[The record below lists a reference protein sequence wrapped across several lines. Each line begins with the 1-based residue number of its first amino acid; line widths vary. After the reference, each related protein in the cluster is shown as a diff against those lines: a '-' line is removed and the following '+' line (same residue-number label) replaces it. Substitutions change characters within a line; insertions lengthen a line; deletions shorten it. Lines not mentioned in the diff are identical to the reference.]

1 MQRIYLDNAAST
13 PLDPEVFE
21 YMVPILRDLHGNPSS
36 VHAHGRSQRALIEQS
51 RKDIAACIGAAP
63 AEIFFTSG
71 GTEADNMAIWG
82 SVRGLGVKHIITT
95 RIEHHAVTH
104 PVEHLEREGIKVTWL
119 PVDRFGH
126 PELDALEQSLRSEPN
141 ALVSLMHA
149 NNELGTILDLAS
161 VSAICK
167 KHGAYLHSDTVQS
180 MAHIQYNL
188 SEMDVHFVTAS
199 AHKFYGPKGIG
210 GLFVRR
216 RERPIRLIAQIE
228 GGGHQKGLRSGTLPV
243 PLIVGMARA
252 LAISI
257 ESQPQELKH
266 LQELRNLLEQLVLQ
280 NLEGVTVNGSPEHR
294 LPNTSSLTF
303 DGVAGEALMLAMK
316 DVAVSSGSACSAADP
331 EPSHVLRA
339 IGLTDDMARSTL
351 RFSLGRFNTPDEVE
365 FAAGRVVETVKN
377 LRNLRN
383 LV

>member
-199 AHKFYGPKGIG
+199 AHKFYGPKGVGFLYVKSGAKIPS
-210 GLFVRR
+210 F
-216 RERPIRLIAQIE
+216 IE
-228 GGGHQKGLRSGTLPV
+228 GGSQERNMRAGTENVAGIAAMAFSLKKCYGNLESKTRHLEGLRERMRKGLENHVHGLVFNTPTNEGASIPTVLNVAFPGEELESMMLFNLDINGISASG
-243 PLIVGMARA
+243 
-252 LAISI
+252 
-257 ESQPQELKH
+257 
-266 LQELRNLLEQLVLQ
+266 
-280 NLEGVTVNGSPEHR
+280 
-294 LPNTSSLTF
+294 
-303 DGVAGEALMLAMK
+303 
-316 DVAVSSGSACSAADP
+316 GSACTSGSVKG
-331 EPSHVLRA
+331 SHVLSG
-339 IGLTDDMARSTL
+339 IGCSAARSANSV
-351 RFSLGRFNTPDEVE
+351 RFSFGIQNTEQEIDLALERI
-365 FAAGRVVETVKN
+365 AK
-377 LRNLRN
+377 
-383 LV
+383 LVQVPA